1 MPPAAPAEFPGISS
15 RKFVGMMNGLS
26 MKVSD
31 TGTGIGPENMKKLFE
46 PFFTIKPGG
55 KGPARGLW

>member
-1 MPPAAPAEFPGISS
+1 
-15 RKFVGMMNGLS
+15 MMNGLS